1 MRLVSRTGL
10 AAVAA
15 ALLLASS
22 AAAQTKPFSVIGAG
36 YAPEGINLPAPFGSG
51 VPTPHWSVGLGSYLG
66 AYTGQGTVKAETFDP
81 ATGGGS
87 FGSGVPF
94 EFTGADGDKL
104 VTTYGRSPTGAAT
117 GEYQI
122 TQLPDG
128 RIVVEFLA
136 EFVPV
141 TAQCTGKF
149 TGVTGGWLMYAFT
162 EPFFP
167 GDPFAYA
174 WIGSGSLTFPR
185 GGGGGGRGR

>member
-1 MRLVSRTGL
+1 MRFVSRAGL
-10 AAVAA
+10 AAIAA
-15 ALLLASS
+15 ALLAASS
-22 AAAQTKPFSVIGAG
+22 AAAQTKPFSIIGAG
-36 YAPEGINLPAPFGSG
+36 YAPESINLPAPFGSG
-51 VPTPHWSVGLGSYLG
+51 VPTPHWSVGVGTFLGPYSGLG
-66 AYTGQGTVKAETFDP
+66 AVKAETFDL

-87 FGSGVPF
+87 FGSAVPF
-94 EFTGADGDKL
+94 AFTGAGGDKL

-117 GEYQI
+117 GTYQI
-122 TQLPDG
+122 AQQPDG

-149 TGVTGGWLMYAFT
+149 TGVTGSWLMYAFT

-174 WIGSGSLTFPR
+174 WLGTGSLTFPR
-185 GGGGGGRGR
+185 GGAGGGRR